1 MLKLP
6 DGVHASMLDDLNR
19 GKPLELNYLSGD
31 VARIG
36 CAHGIATPIHDFV
49 TAALQPYVNGTP
61 Q

>member
-1 MLKLP
+1 
-6 DGVHASMLDDLNR
+6 MLDDLNR